1 MGNWTPRVI
10 KNDLKETPTR
20 DNRFTITTDNSN
32 IRTMYSTKIIHKRLM
47 ISNTNTNILCIRTFS
62 KGQVYTHETIELT
75 IGDDV
80 FIATKK
86 LGYITF
92 AHYKIISLSKK
103 DNCILVYFK
112 EHFFSDK
119 HITVPKRSYKSF
131 IEEFITRYNS

>member
-75 IGDDV
+75 I
-80 FIATKK
+80 
-86 LGYITF
+86 
-92 AHYKIISLSKK
+92 
-103 DNCILVYFK
+103 
-112 EHFFSDK
+112 
-119 HITVPKRSYKSF
+119 
-131 IEEFITRYNS
+131 